1 MLDTCWFHYCFQG
14 GIIAQD
20 RSSMMGSRGVITA
33 PEHSRDGHEPAAPCQ
48 EELVV
53 PGEVSVLQN

>member
-1 MLDTCWFHYCFQG
+1 
-14 GIIAQD
+14 
-20 RSSMMGSRGVITA
+20 MMGSRGVITA